1 MELCREVA
9 AHSED
14 SRLQMETERACSK
27 GRLDAVSSTFEV
39 NASMQAW
46 QRSNTVMDLA
56 LSPFSVTSPTEML
69 AAGCGSCEVRA
80 ESLALQE
87 LRASRYGRLVLN
99 NLDPQKDFQCTTHYI
114 TQHCIALYRIAWNRH
129 ALLSYSMCHDAS
141 PKYLAFHYMTF
152 HDMTL
157 RCYIVRRCTT

>member
-1 MELCREVA
+1 MVNYLPEPQKVELCREVA

-27 GRLDAVSSTFEV
+27 GRL
-39 NASMQAW
+39 
-46 QRSNTVMDLA
+46 
-56 LSPFSVTSPTEML
+56 
-69 AAGCGSCEVRA
+69 EVRA